1 MLSCIIYKI
10 KTMIEENVRK
20 IKERVALAC
29 SRVNR
34 DPAAITIVAVSKGR
48 SVQEIREAAAAGITD
63 VGENRIQEAAV
74 KYNGLR
80 LAACGLRPVK
90 WHLVGHLQTNKVKDA
105 VKIFDLIHS
114 VDSPHLAVEIDK
126 EAAKINKVQDIL
138 IQVNTSGEVTKFGLK
153 PDAAV
158 EVIKEIAGL
167 KNISIKGLMTIAP
180 LSDNPEQTRPY
191 FRALRELKDKLV
203 QLWTV
208 DCGLWTLSM
217 GMTDDF
223 EVAIEEG
230 ATMLRL
236 GRAVFDV

>member
-1 MLSCIIYKI
+1 
-10 KTMIEENVRK
+10 MIEENIRK
-20 IKERVALAC
+20 IKERVALVC
-29 SRVNR
+29 SRVDR

-48 SVQEIREAAAAGITD
+48 SVQEIEEAAAAGITGI
-63 VGENRIQEAAV
+63 GENRIQEAAL
-74 KYNGLR
+74 KYKELTG
-80 LAACGLRPVK
+80 AQIK
-90 WHLVGHLQTNKVKDA
+90 WHLVGHLQTNKAKDA
-105 VKIFDLIHS
+105 VKIFDLIQS

-158 EVIKEIAGL
+158 EVIKEITGL
-167 KNISIKGLMTIAP
+167 KNISIKGLMAIAP

-191 FRALRELKDKLV
+191 FRALRELRDKLV

-236 GRAVFDV
+236 GRALFES

>member
-29 SRVNR
+29 SRVDR

-48 SVQEIREAAAAGITD
+48 SIQEIEEAAAAGITGI
-63 VGENRIQEAAV
+63 GENRIQEAAL
-74 KYNGLR
+74 KYKELTG
-80 LAACGLRPVK
+80 AQIK
-90 WHLVGHLQTNKVKDA
+90 WHMVGHLQTNKAKDA
-105 VKIFDLIHS
+105 VKIFDLIQS

-138 IQVNTSGEVTKFGLK
+138 IQVNTSVEVTKFGLK

-191 FRALRELKDKLV
+191 FRALRELRDKLV

-230 ATMLRL
+230 ATIVRL
-236 GRAVFDV
+236 GRAIFDV

>member
-1 MLSCIIYKI
+1 
-10 KTMIEENVRK
+10 MIEENIRK

-48 SVQEIREAAAAGITD
+48 SIQEIEEAAAAGITGI
-63 VGENRIQEAAV
+63 GENRIQEAAL
-74 KYNGLR
+74 KYKELTG
-80 LAACGLRPVK
+80 AQIK
-90 WHLVGHLQTNKVKDA
+90 WHMVGHLQTNKAKDA
-105 VKIFDLIHS
+105 VKIFDLIQS

-138 IQVNTSGEVTKFGLK
+138 IQVNTSVEVTKFGLK
-153 PDAAV
+153 SDAAV

-191 FRALRELKDKLV
+191 FRALRELRDKLV

-223 EVAIEEG
+223 EVAIEED
-230 ATMLRL
+230 ATIVRL
-236 GRAVFDV
+236 GRAIFDV

>member
-1 MLSCIIYKI
+1 
-10 KTMIEENVRK
+10 MIEENIRK

-29 SRVNR
+29 SRVDR

-48 SVQEIREAAAAGITD
+48 SVQEIEEAAAAGITGI
-63 VGENRIQEAAV
+63 GENRIQEAAL
-74 KYNGLR
+74 KYKELTG
-80 LAACGLRPVK
+80 AQIK
-90 WHLVGHLQTNKVKDA
+90 WHLVGHLQTNKAKDA
-105 VKIFDLIHS
+105 VKIFDLIQS

-158 EVIKEIAGL
+158 EVIKEITGL
-167 KNISIKGLMTIAP
+167 KNISIKGLMAIAP

-191 FRALRELKDKLV
+191 FRALRELRDKLV

-236 GRAVFDV
+236 GRALFES